1 MGVPA
6 LSSVEVQTNP
16 NEESP
21 VRGTGLWALKESKD
35 PLPNRCSRK
44 KKNSIREVTDG
55 VIRRPNVKRKQVS
68 DENSCSR
75 SRWLK
80 RGDPW
85 NGLVNRA
92 QFTHLTL
99 LFTPGSF
106 STIQDVI
113 LSLVQGEYTKKG
125 SHKLTSKENSSS

>member
-44 KKNSIREVTDG
+44 KKNSIREVKDG
-55 VIRRPNVKRKQVS
+55 VIRRPNVKRKQVMKIPVLEA
-68 DENSCSR
+68 DDSR
-75 SRWLK
+75 EE
-80 RGDPW
+80 
-85 NGLVNRA
+85 
-92 QFTHLTL
+92 
-99 LFTPGSF
+99 
-106 STIQDVI
+106 I
-113 LSLVQGEYTKKG
+113 LEMAW
-125 SHKLTSKENSSS
+125 